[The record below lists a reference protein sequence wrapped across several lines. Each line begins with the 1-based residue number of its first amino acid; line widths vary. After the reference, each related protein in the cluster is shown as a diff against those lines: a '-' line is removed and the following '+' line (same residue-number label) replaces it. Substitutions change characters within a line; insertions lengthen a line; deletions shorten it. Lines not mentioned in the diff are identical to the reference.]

1 MNKNIAY
8 QTDQIAR
15 YFIYH
20 RVSWSQ
26 FYESERNLIK
36 NLELGENDSILDIG
50 CGCGGLGLALR
61 DEFGVLKYTG
71 VEINSLA
78 AEMAQSLNPKASI
91 FCGDF
96 LDLRENSIR
105 DTDFN
110 AVFSL
115 SCFDW
120 NIKFSEM
127 LAAAWEDVQPDGSLV
142 AIFRLTN
149 DAGCD
154 DMKQSYQY
162 INFDEKLEG
171 ECAAYVV
178 LNGVEL
184 MHKIIGLNP
193 SEVVAFGYYGRPS
206 ATAVTPYKKL
216 CFCAFSIRKRN
227 DDNHAPVSFSLSL
240 PEDISESLNLVR

>member
-8 QTDQIAR
+8 QTNQLAH
-15 YFIYH
+15 YFTHH

-26 FYESERNLIK
+26 FYESERNIINQLA
-36 NLELGENDSILDIG
+36 LGATDSILDIG

-61 DEFGVLKYTG
+61 DEFAVQKYTG

-78 AEMAQSLNPKASI
+78 AEKAENLNPKATI

-96 LDLRENSIR
+96 LDLRENSLQ
-105 DTDFN
+105 DKYFN
-110 AVFSL
+110 VVFSL

-127 LAAAWEDVQPDGSLV
+127 LAAAWGHVRPGGNLV
-142 AIFRLTN
+142 ATFRLTN
-149 DAGCD
+149 DVGCD
-154 DMKQSYQY
+154 DIKRSYQY
-162 INFDEKLEG
+162 INFDGKMEG
-171 ECAAYVV
+171 ERASYVV
-178 LNGVEL
+178 LNGAEL

-193 SEVVAFGYYGRPS
+193 AEIVAFGYYGQPS
-206 ATAVTPYKKL
+206 ATAVKPYEKL

-227 DDNHAPVSFSLSL
+227 DDHAPIQFDLNL
-240 PEDISESLNLVR
+240 PENIYASLELVH